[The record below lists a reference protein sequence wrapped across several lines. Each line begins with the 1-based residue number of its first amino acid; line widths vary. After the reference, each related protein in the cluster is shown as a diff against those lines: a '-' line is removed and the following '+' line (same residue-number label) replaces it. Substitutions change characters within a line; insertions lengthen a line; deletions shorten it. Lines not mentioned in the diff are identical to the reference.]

1 MRQLLDVRLGDR
13 AFQTFLFL
21 AAGRRAAIHRDL
33 SRLDWCLEE
42 MELSGPGE
50 EESSTPSLV
59 SHKLG
64 LPVTKHKLTREIQ
77 MEV

>member
-1 MRQLLDVRLGDR
+1 MLDVRLGNR
-13 AFQTFLFL
+13 AFHTFLLL
-21 AAGRRAAIHRDL
+21 APGGRAAIHRDP
-33 SRLDWCLEE
+33 SRLDWSLEE
-42 MELSGPGE
+42 LELSGLGE
-50 EESSTPSLV
+50 EEFSTSSLV